1 MRKDLW
7 VLSKRERI
15 EIQTHITHFNIQYN
29 ESKKYR
35 FILDFLESEIGSGY
49 RKEMWCFITNSARAI
64 KYRAV
69 GLSIPRD
76 FKPYKDNPQKISHKR
91 MVTLLDTLESMGFI
105 DLYIGGIVD
114 WHTMGGVGSITVLK
128 DKFLSYF
135 KGVDVSDEVDH
146 FALVE
151 IKDRITGEIK
161 SNKGVRGVGKINMYM
176 DEYNEKLIL
185 TEISK
190 GEDLLAVQQYKRS
203 FSDRIGFGG
212 RHYNTS
218 GGVQVMNQEERSEL
232 KINGEQVVELDFK
245 AMHPSILYEQ
255 EYNKDPEAVT
265 SWIDEVWQGDYN
277 PYGAVMPFLE
287 VDQAK
292 VEWFRKKYNKPS
304 YDPVRNIAKHA
315 LMVCLNAKT
324 YRKAYTQVT
333 EEFRD
338 DQLHWGDIPPSTAR
352 FYGIVADKNFPGHT
366 VCQAVAAHN
375 KPIAEH
381 FYKDK
386 GVQLQYADSE
396 IVAEV
401 LNRLL
406 MEDEV
411 LLPEHD
417 SVIVRASI
425 KDKVYRYMREAY
437 KEIMGS
443 DNFCYIE
450 EK

>member
-1 MRKDLW
+1 M
-7 VLSKRERI
+7 SKRERI

-29 ESKKYR
+29 ESKKYK
-35 FILDFLESEIGSGY
+35 FILDHLETEIGLGY
-49 RKEMWCFITNSARAI
+49 RKELWSFITNTARAI

-69 GLSIPRD
+69 GLSVPRD

-91 MVTLLDTLESMGFI
+91 MISLLDTLESLGYI
-105 DLYIGGIVD
+105 DVYIGGIID
-114 WHTMGGVGSITVLK
+114 WHTMSGVGSISIMS
-128 DKFLSYF
+128 DKYLTLFT
-135 KGVDVSDEVDH
+135 GVDVSDEADR
-146 FALVE
+146 FATVE
-151 IKDRITGEIK
+151 IKDRETGELK
-161 SNKGVRGVGKINMYM
+161 SNKGVRGVGKINIYM
-176 DEYNEKLIL
+176 DEYNEKLIN

-190 GEDLLAVQQYKRS
+190 GQDLLAVQQYKRS

-218 GGVQVMNQEERSEL
+218 GGVQVMNQEERGKL
-232 KINGEQVVELDFK
+232 KINGESVAELDFK

-255 EYNKDPEAVT
+255 EYAVDPESVG
-265 SWIDEVWQGDYN
+265 SWLADVWGGEYN
-277 PYGAVMPFLE
+277 PYGAQMPFLQ
-287 VDQAK
+287 VDMKK
-292 VEWFRKKYNKPS
+292 VEWFRTAYNNPS
-304 YDPVRNIAKHA
+304 YNPIRNLAKHT

-338 DQLHWGDIPPSTAR
+338 EQRDWEKGQIEGSR
-352 FYGIVADKNFPGHT
+352 FYGIEAEGNFPGNT
-366 VCQAVAAHN
+366 VCQAVVAHN
-375 KPIAEH
+375 KPIAAH

-386 GVQLQYADSE
+386 GVQLQYVDSE

-437 KEIMGS
+437 KDVMGA

>member
-1 MRKDLW
+1 M
-7 VLSKRERI
+7 SKRERI
-15 EIQTHITHFNIQYN
+15 EIQTHITHYNIQYN

-35 FILDFLESEIGSGY
+35 FILDHLETEIGLGY
-49 RKEMWCFITNSARAI
+49 RKELWCFITNTARAI

-69 GLSIPRD
+69 GLSVPRD
-76 FKPYKDNPQKISHKR
+76 FKPYKENVQKISHKR
-91 MVTLLDTLESMGFI
+91 MVALLDILEGMGHI

-114 WHTMGGVGSITVLK
+114 WHTMSGVGSIAVLSSR
-128 DKFLSYF
+128 FLSLF
-135 KGVDVSDEVDH
+135 DGVDVSDEVDH
-146 FALVE
+146 FHTVE
-151 IKDRITGEIK
+151 IKDRETGALK
-161 SNKGVRGVGKINMYM
+161 SNKGVRGVGKINIYM
-176 DEYNEKLIL
+176 DEYNEKLIN

-190 GEDLLAVQQYKRS
+190 GQDLLAVQQYKRS

-218 GGVQVMNQEERSEL
+218 GGVQVMNQDERSKL
-232 KINGEQVVELDFK
+232 KINGEAVSELDFK

-255 EYNKDPEAVT
+255 EYATDPESVG
-265 SWIDEVWQGDYN
+265 SWIADVWGGEYN
-277 PYGAVMPFLE
+277 PYGAQMPFLQVNKE
-287 VDQAK
+287 K
-292 VEWFRKKYNKPS
+292 VQWYRKEYNNPT
-304 YDPVRNIAKHA
+304 YNPIRNLSKHA

-324 YRKAYTQVT
+324 YKRAFIQVT
-333 EEFRD
+333 EEFRAE
-338 DQLHWGDIPPSTAR
+338 QREWEQGQIEGSR
-352 FYGIVADKNFPGHT
+352 FYGIEAEDNFPGNT
-366 VCQAVAAHN
+366 VCQAVRSHN
-375 KPIAEH
+375 KPIENH

-386 GVQLQYADSE
+386 GVQLQYVDSE

-417 SVIVRASI
+417 SVIVRSSI

-437 KEIMGS
+437 KDVMGS
-443 DNFCYIE
+443 DEFCYIE

>member
-1 MRKDLW
+1 M
-7 VLSKRERI
+7 SKRERI
-15 EIQTHITHFNIQYN
+15 EIQTHITHYNIQYN

-35 FILDFLESEIGSGY
+35 FILDHIETEIGLGY
-49 RKEMWCFITNSARAI
+49 RKELWCFITNTARAI

-69 GLSIPRD
+69 GLSVPRD
-76 FKPYKDNPQKISHKR
+76 FKPYKENVQKISHKR
-91 MVTLLDTLESMGFI
+91 MVALLDILEGMGHI

-114 WHTMGGVGSITVLK
+114 WHTMSGVGSIAVLSS
-128 DKFLSYF
+128 KFLSLF
-135 KGVDVSDEVDH
+135 EGVDVSDEVDH
-146 FALVE
+146 FNVVE
-151 IKDRITGEIK
+151 IKDRETGALK
-161 SNKGVRGVGKINMYM
+161 SNKGVRGVGKINIYM
-176 DEYNEKLIL
+176 DEYNEKLIN

-190 GEDLLAVQQYKRS
+190 GQDLLAVQQYKRS

-218 GGVQVMNQEERSEL
+218 GGVQVMNQDERSEL
-232 KINGEQVVELDFK
+232 KINGEQVAELDFK

-255 EYNKDPEAVT
+255 EYNKDPETVG
-265 SWIDEVWQGDYN
+265 SWIEEMWGGEYN
-277 PYGAVMPFLE
+277 PYGAAMPFLQ
-287 VDQAK
+287 VDQNK
-292 VEWFRKKYNKPS
+292 VEWFRKEFNKPA
-304 YDPVRNIAKHA
+304 YDPIRNLAKHA

-338 DQLHWGDIPPSTAR
+338 DQLSWDTITKKTK
-352 FYGIVADKNFPGHT
+352 FYGIEASRNFPGHT

-375 KPIAEH
+375 KPIADH

-386 GVQLQYADSE
+386 GVQLQYVDSE
-396 IVAEV
+396 IVADV

-425 KDKVYRYMREAY
+425 KDKVHRYMREAY
-437 KEIMGS
+437 KDVMGS

>member
-35 FILDFLESEIGSGY
+35 FILDCIESEVGLGY
-49 RKEMWCFITNSARAI
+49 RKELWCLITNTARAI
-64 KYRAV
+64 KYRAI

-91 MVTLLDTLESMGFI
+91 MVSLLDALESFGFI

-128 DKFLSYF
+128 DKFLSCF
-135 KGVDVSDEVDH
+135 QGVDVSDEVDH
-146 FALVE
+146 FAMVE
-151 IKDRITGEIK
+151 IKDRSTGEIK
-161 SNKGVRGVGKINMYM
+161 SNRGVRSVGKINTYM
-176 DEYNEKLIL
+176 EDYNEKLIL

-203 FSDRIGFGG
+203 FSDRIGLGG

-218 GGVQVMNQEERSEL
+218 GGVQVMNQEDRGKL
-232 KINGEQVVELDFK
+232 RINGEQVVELDFK

-255 EYNKDPEAVT
+255 EYNKDPESVI
-265 SWIDEVWQGDYN
+265 SWISEVWQGVYN
-277 PYGAVMPFLE
+277 PYGVAMPFLV
-287 VDQAK
+287 VDQEK
-292 VEWFRKKYNKPS
+292 VEWFRKEYDKPS

-315 LMVCLNAKT
+315 LMVCLNATT

-333 EEFRD
+333 EEFRN
-338 DQLHWGDIPPSTAR
+338 DQLHWGTIPPSTAK
-352 FYGIVADKNFPGHT
+352 FYGIVADNNFPGHT

-417 SVIVRASI
+417 SVIVRQSI
-425 KDKVYRYMREAY
+425 KDKVHRYMREAY

>member
-1 MRKDLW
+1 M
-7 VLSKRERI
+7 SKRERI
-15 EIQTHITHFNIQYN
+15 EIQTHITHYNIQYN

-35 FILDFLESEIGSGY
+35 FILDHLETEVGLGY
-49 RKEMWCFITNSARAI
+49 RKELWCFITNSARAI

-69 GLSIPRD
+69 GLSVPRD
-76 FKPYKDNPQKISHKR
+76 FKPYKENAQKISHKR
-91 MVTLLDTLESMGFI
+91 MVSLLDIMESMGYI

-114 WHTMGGVGSITVLK
+114 WHTMSGVGSIAVLTS
-128 DKFLSYF
+128 KFLSLF
-135 KGVDVSDEVDH
+135 SGVDVSDEVDH
-146 FALVE
+146 FAVVE
-151 IKDRITGEIK
+151 IKDRETGALK
-161 SNKGVRGVGKINMYM
+161 SNKGVRGVGKINIYM
-176 DEYNEKLIL
+176 DEYNEKLIN

-190 GEDLLAVQQYKRS
+190 GQDLLAVQQYKRS

-218 GGVQVMNQEERSEL
+218 GGVQVMNQDERSKL
-232 KINGEQVVELDFK
+232 KINGEAVSELDFK

-255 EYNKDPEAVT
+255 EYAADPESVG
-265 SWIDEVWQGDYN
+265 SWIADVWGGEYN
-277 PYGAVMPFLE
+277 PYGAQMPFLQVNKE
-287 VDQAK
+287 K
-292 VEWFRKKYNKPS
+292 VEWFRKEYNNPS
-304 YDPVRNIAKHA
+304 YNPIRNLAKHT

-333 EEFRD
+333 EEFRAEQRD
-338 DQLHWGDIPPSTAR
+338 WEKGQIEGSR
-352 FYGIVADKNFPGHT
+352 FYGIEAEGNFPGNT
-366 VCQAVAAHN
+366 VCQAVVSHN
-375 KPIAEH
+375 KPIEEH

-386 GVQLQYADSE
+386 GVQLQYVDSE

-417 SVIVRASI
+417 SVIVRSSI

-437 KEIMGS
+437 KDVMGS
-443 DNFCYIE
+443 DEFCYIE

>member
-1 MRKDLW
+1 M
-7 VLSKRERI
+7 SKRERI
-15 EIQTHITHFNIQYN
+15 EIQTHITHYNIQYN

-35 FILDFLESEIGSGY
+35 FILDHIETEIGLGY
-49 RKEMWCFITNSARAI
+49 RKELWCFITNTARAI

-69 GLSIPRD
+69 GLSVPRD
-76 FKPYKDNPQKISHKR
+76 FKPYKENVQKISHKR
-91 MVTLLDTLESMGFI
+91 MVALLDILEGMGHI

-114 WHTMGGVGSITVLK
+114 WHTMSGVGSIAVLSS
-128 DKFLSYF
+128 KFLSLF
-135 KGVDVSDEVDH
+135 DGVDVSDEVDH
-146 FALVE
+146 FHTVE
-151 IKDRITGEIK
+151 IKDRETGALK
-161 SNKGVRGVGKINMYM
+161 SNKGVRGVGKINIYM
-176 DEYNEKLIL
+176 DEYNEKLIN

-190 GEDLLAVQQYKRS
+190 GQDLLAVQQYKRS

-218 GGVQVMNQEERSEL
+218 GGVQVMNQDERSEL
-232 KINGEQVVELDFK
+232 KINGEQVAELDFK

-255 EYNKDPEAVT
+255 EYNKDPETVG
-265 SWIDEVWQGDYN
+265 SWIEEMWGGEYN
-277 PYGAVMPFLE
+277 PYGAAMPFLQ
-287 VDQAK
+287 VDQNK
-292 VEWFRKKYNKPS
+292 VEWFRKEFNKPA
-304 YDPVRNIAKHA
+304 YDPIRNLAKHA

-338 DQLHWGDIPPSTAR
+338 DQLSWDTITKKTK
-352 FYGIVADKNFPGHT
+352 FYGIEASRNFPGHT

-375 KPIAEH
+375 KPIADH

-386 GVQLQYADSE
+386 GVQLQYVDSE
-396 IVAEV
+396 IVADV

-425 KDKVYRYMREAY
+425 KDKVHRYMREAY
-437 KEIMGS
+437 KDVMGS